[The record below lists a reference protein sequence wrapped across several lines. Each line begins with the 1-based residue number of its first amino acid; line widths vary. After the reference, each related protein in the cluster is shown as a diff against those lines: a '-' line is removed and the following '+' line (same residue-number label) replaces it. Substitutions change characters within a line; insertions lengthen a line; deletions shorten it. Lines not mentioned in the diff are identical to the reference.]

1 MSDCKSC
8 PYAERLRGAVNA
20 LIREANK
27 RDPDWTP
34 AIRDARTA
42 LASDPAQGAGKDQSR
57 SALPHPQGGEV
68 ASVGERAIPEAKGGS
83 QSAQSVP
90 LLDRNP
96 CPDASATLMPTGAY
110 ATIQRN
116 PQAPSTVLSTLDVGG
131 AADLLLDLLKNNP
144 WPSSDPRWQWL
155 EAWAD
160 RARRAISTEPSTG
173 GANG

>member
-116 PQAPSTVLSTLDVGG
+116 PQAPSTERLVAMPRNVLN
-131 AADLLLDLLKNNP
+131 LLMAHPANDGLGEDAELI
-144 WPSSDPRWQWL
+144 
-155 EAWAD
+155 EIC
-160 RARRAISTEPSTG
+160 RAIRKAMREPSPSPRAPRG
-173 GANG
+173 S